1 MNLKFFS
8 IEHTL
13 PNSHLNL
20 ASETILL
27 CLSEFD
33 NQFFFFRIIFFL
45 FKPQGN
51 SDRSTLRLRIFSR
64 NKLDSGIICIVLLF
78 IKKAYVTNL

>member
-8 IEHTL
+8 AEHTL

-33 NQFFFFRIIFFL
+33 NQFFFF
-45 FKPQGN
+45 
-51 SDRSTLRLRIFSR
+51 SE
-64 NKLDSGIICIVLLF
+64 
-78 IKKAYVTNL
+78 